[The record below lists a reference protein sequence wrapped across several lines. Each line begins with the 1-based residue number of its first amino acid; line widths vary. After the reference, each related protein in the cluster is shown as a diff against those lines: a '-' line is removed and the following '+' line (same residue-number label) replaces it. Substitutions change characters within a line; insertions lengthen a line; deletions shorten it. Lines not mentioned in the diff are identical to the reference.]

1 VEAAFGTVLVVVVIV
16 AGLVAIALTLT
27 SGRLYDRIGRGGLS
41 LRDGADRPAAEPPP
55 AVASAQREEEIRQL
69 LEARNARR
77 VRQGKPPLDVEAE
90 AARLLTPVA
99 DPGLEAEVR
108 QLVVARN
115 ERRARQGKPPLDV
128 EAEVRRQ
135 LADLGGV

>member
-1 VEAAFGTVLVVVVIV
+1 VESALGTVLLVVVIV
-16 AGLVAIALTLT
+16 GGLVAIALALT
-27 SGRLYDRIGRGGLS
+27 SARVYERIGHGGLS
-41 LRDGADRPAAEPPP
+41 LRDGTDRPAAEPPP
-55 AVASAQREEEIRQL
+55 AVAAAEREEEIRQL

-90 AARLLTPVA
+90 IARLGAPAA
-99 DPGLEAEVR
+99 DPALEAEVR

-135 LADLGGV
+135 MADLGGV

>member
-1 VEAAFGTVLVVVVIV
+1 VEAAFGTVLLVVVIV
-16 AGLVAIALTLT
+16 GGLVAVALSLT
-27 SGRLYDRIGRGGLS
+27 SARVYDRIGRGGLS
-41 LRDGADRPAAEPPP
+41 LRDGTDRPAAEPPP
-55 AVASAQREEEIRQL
+55 AIASAERAEEVRQL

-77 VRQGKPPLDVEAE
+77 IRQGKPPLDVEAE
-90 AARLLTPVA
+90 AARLLAPVA
-99 DPGLEAEVR
+99 DPGLAAEVR

>member
-1 VEAAFGTVLVVVVIV
+1 M
-16 AGLVAIALTLT
+16 
-27 SGRLYDRIGRGGLS
+27 
-41 LRDGADRPAAEPPP
+41 
-55 AVASAQREEEIRQL
+55 

-77 VRQGKPPLDVEAE
+77 VRQGKAPLDVEAE
-90 AARLLTPVA
+90 AARLQAPAA

-135 LADLGGV
+135 LTDLGGCSVRAPIG

>member
-1 VEAAFGTVLVVVVIV
+1 VQAAFGTVLVVVVIV
-16 AGLVAIALTLT
+16 AGLVAIALALT
-27 SGRLYDRIGRGGLS
+27 SSRLYDRIGRGGLS
-41 LRDGADRPAAEPPP
+41 LRDGTDRPATEPPP
-55 AVASAQREEEIRQL
+55 AMAAAQRDEEVRQL

-90 AARLLTPVA
+90 AARLLAPVA
-99 DPGLEAEVR
+99 DAGLEAEVR

-115 ERRARQGKPPLDV
+115 ARRVRQGKPPLDV